1 MACAVAR
8 GDPALVALLPQ
19 VEEIAEEVRHPGP
32 GRAVGRCHAFLPT
45 C

>member
-19 VEEIAEEVRHPGP
+19 VEEIAEEVRHLEI
-32 GRAVGRCHAFLPT
+32 GRAI
-45 C
+45 